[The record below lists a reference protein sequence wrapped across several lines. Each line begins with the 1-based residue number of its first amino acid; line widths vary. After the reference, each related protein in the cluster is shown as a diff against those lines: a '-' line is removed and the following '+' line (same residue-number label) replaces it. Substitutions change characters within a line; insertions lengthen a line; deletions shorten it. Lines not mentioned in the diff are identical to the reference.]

1 MQGLLSLFIFTMLLK
16 SIYGQL
22 LYDSFGERQKCVNV
36 GTHIIINN
44 ELRQITKSMERMVK
58 QNMEGV
64 KNLDASVRNMK
75 TDLHKLAVL
84 QKEAIDDAT
93 NTIGN
98 KLTCSSGRTPISGVY
113 YT

>member
-36 GTHIIINN
+36 GTHIINN

-75 TDLHKLAVL
+75 TDLQKLAVFP
-84 QKEAIDDAT
+84 KEAIDGAS

>member
-1 MQGLLSLFIFTMLLK
+1 MRGLLNLFIFTLLLK
-16 SIYGQL
+16 SMNGQL
-22 LYDSFGERQKCVNV
+22 LNDSLGEQQKCVNV
-36 GTHIIINN
+36 TTHIINN

-58 QNMEGV
+58 QNMEGL

-75 TDLHKLAVL
+75 TDLQKLMLL

-93 NTIGN
+93 
-98 KLTCSSGRTPISGVY
+98 CSGRTPISGVY

>member
-36 GTHIIINN
+36 GTHIKNN

-64 KNLDASVRNMK
+64 KNLDASVRNMNRSP
-75 TDLHKLAVL
+75 
-84 QKEAIDDAT
+84 E
-93 NTIGN
+93 IG
-98 KLTCSSGRTPISGVY
+98 GVPERSNRRCY
-113 YT
+113 KHNRK

>member
-22 LYDSFGERQKCVNV
+22 LYDSFGERQKFVNV
-36 GTHIIINN
+36 GTHIINN
-44 ELRQITKSMERMVK
+44 ELRQITKRMERMVK

-75 TDLHKLAVL
+75 TDLQKLAVFP
-84 QKEAIDDAT
+84 KEAIDGAT

-98 KLTCSSGRTPISGVY
+98 KLTCISGRTPISGVY